1 MTSSAPEAMRNEALR
16 RIAEDRRVNVLIIG
30 AGVNGAAVFRDLA
43 LQGVD
48 CLLVDKGDWCAG
60 ASAAPSRLIH
70 GGLKY
75 LETGQFRLVAESTRE
90 RNLLLKNAPHFV
102 RALPTIIPIRSY
114 FGGIVPSVLRFFK
127 RKAKTSDRGLLIVEL
142 GLALYDW
149 FGSRHRAMPRHKL
162 ALRGAAKRRLPGMS
176 SSIVALATYYDARVS
191 QAERLCYELVA
202 DGQRAHSGAV
212 ALNYV
217 AVRGLADGRVV
228 LRDEKSGQTFAIEP
242 QIIVNAAGPWIDQVN
257 RALTIDKSQIGGAK
271 GSHLILDN
279 RALVEQLD
287 GHMVYFGSSDGRICL
302 VYPFFGRALVGS
314 TDIRDDDPDS
324 TVCDEAETRY
334 MLAMLAEIF
343 PDVGATQDQ
352 IVYRYSGVRPLPI
365 AEVEDPSEVTRD
377 HSLGHDR
384 LPGTAVPVVSMIG
397 GKWTTFRA
405 FAAEATDVVLATI
418 KRERRRDTQMEPI
431 GGGCDFPV
439 TPSARSAWIERR
451 VARFGI
457 ARARAEALLDRYG
470 TALDLLFPDR
480 AGFDETMLAS
490 LPDYSRGEIVAIV
503 RREQVVE
510 LADLAFRRT
519 PIAISGRLTGAAIA
533 ELAVIAARELGWS
546 EAEQNRQIAATAK
559 IARERHG
566 VRLESVND
574 EVSVA

>member
-1 MTSSAPEAMRNEALR
+1 
-16 RIAEDRRVNVLIIG
+16 
-30 AGVNGAAVFRDLA
+30 
-43 LQGVD
+43 
-48 CLLVDKGDWCAG
+48 
-60 ASAAPSRLIH
+60 
-70 GGLKY
+70 
-75 LETGQFRLVAESTRE
+75 
-90 RNLLLKNAPHFV
+90 
-102 RALPTIIPIRSY
+102 
-114 FGGIVPSVLRFFK
+114 
-127 RKAKTSDRGLLIVEL
+127 
-142 GLALYDW
+142 
-149 FGSRHRAMPRHKL
+149 
-162 ALRGAAKRRLPGMS
+162 
-176 SSIVALATYYDARVS
+176 
-191 QAERLCYELVA
+191 
-202 DGQRAHSGAV
+202 
-212 ALNYV
+212 
-217 AVRGLADGRVV
+217 
-228 LRDEKSGQTFAIEP
+228 
-242 QIIVNAAGPWIDQVN
+242 
-257 RALTIDKSQIGGAK
+257 
-271 GSHLILDN
+271 
-279 RALVEQLD
+279 
-287 GHMVYFGSSDGRICL
+287 
-302 VYPFFGRALVGS
+302 
-314 TDIRDDDPDS
+314 
-324 TVCDEAETRY
+324 
-334 MLAMLAEIF
+334 
-343 PDVGATQDQ
+343 
-352 IVYRYSGVRPLPI
+352 
-365 AEVEDPSEVTRD
+365 
-377 HSLGHDR
+377 
-384 LPGTAVPVVSMIG
+384 VSMIG

-566 VRLESVND
+566 IRLESVND